1 METKSKAKSGN
12 NWRRQ
17 VARSRGNEWMISS
30 YNAWQQSSPLGNL
43 PKRNTS
49 SILRIIS
56 KLAPAEQQFENVV
69 NLSLK
74 VMALLSGL
82 LMSGKIR

>member
-1 METKSKAKSGN
+1 
-12 NWRRQ
+12 
-17 VARSRGNEWMISS
+17 MISS

-43 PKRNTS
+43 PKRNSS

-56 KLAPAEQQFENVV
+56 RMSPGEQQRGNVV